1 MILENN
7 LPALAGKSV
16 GIGDF
21 VGEPQELIE
30 NTMESMVTIGNLN
43 IAMARLEHHCIVES
57 ASPETLNEG
66 IKEFFGRV
74 KDTIVKYWKK
84 FVNWISAAFESIRSK
99 VFGPRTEWLKK
110 NEAEL
115 VKLTS
120 FGDAKYSFGSKVMA
134 YSGTKFKEFA
144 EKAQKA
150 LTLSNDVGDKVD
162 REELKKKVEELYGR
176 SGDKDGS
183 LTKSLQDDIIGD
195 EKEVAIDAAGVKAMI
210 KVAHAAFK
218 DMEDLPHAKQIADS
232 FVKKAEGYT
241 TVWANSKGRGDSQ
254 EDKDGKES
262 LNRKLEALTTIGPV
276 VQSSISAV
284 ISAVSK
290 VNAQSMGYLV
300 SALRAGKSH
309 AISSKDEAAGIL
321 AAYM

>member
-1 MILENN
+1 MILENHTFT
-7 LPALAGKSV
+7 PGKTSAGV
-16 GIGDF
+16 GDF

-30 NTMESMVTIGNLN
+30 NTMESMVAVGNLN

-66 IKEFFGRV
+66 IKEFFSGI

-99 VFGPRTEWLKK
+99 IFGPRTEWLKK

-134 YSGTKFKEFA
+134 YSGTVCQSFTD
-144 EKAQKA
+144 KAQHA
-150 LTLSNDVGDKVD
+150 LNLVDSVGDKVD

-176 SGDKDGS
+176 GDGKDSS

-218 DMEDLPHAKQIADS
+218 DMENLPQTKKIADS

-241 TVWANSKGRGDSQ
+241 AMWANSKGDD
-254 EDKDGKES
+254 DKDGKKS
-262 LNRKLEALTTIGPV
+262 INRRLEAISTIGPV

-300 SALRAGKSH
+300 HALGAGRSH
-309 AISSKDEAAGIL
+309 ALSGKKESAGIL